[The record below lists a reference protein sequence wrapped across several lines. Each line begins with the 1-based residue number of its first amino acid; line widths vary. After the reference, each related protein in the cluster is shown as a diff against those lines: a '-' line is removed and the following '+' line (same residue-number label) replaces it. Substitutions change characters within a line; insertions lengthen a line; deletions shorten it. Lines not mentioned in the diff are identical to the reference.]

1 MWRFW
6 YPRREDQN
14 PIIGF
19 ILLMK
24 GENQIMIQLFYLS
37 DQIKIH
43 RFTHSKRNSKLSSNH
58 DSFFA
63 LGWLYTSPGNHHTT
77 EPFTKH
83 HCQAT
88 TKHPLPATLSL
99 WLFRR
104 GSLGCWRDGVCTSV
118 TKLQPLSPDLH
129 PHHKK
134 KNQQNNTTKSDEI
147 MLFSRAFQRWLI
159 AFNSNKKLFKSLTA
173 LTIYSSFDEIEN
185 RCNLRFGC
193 ICFNLL
199 SEQCG

>member
-14 PIIGF
+14 PVIGF

-24 GENQIMIQLFYLS
+24 GENQMMIQLFYLS

-43 RFTHSKRNSKLSSNH
+43 RFTNSKRNSKLSSNH

-83 HCQAT
+83 HCQAS

-104 GSLGCWRDGVCTSV
+104 GRVLEGRGLHIGYKITASLSRPPPPP
-118 TKLQPLSPDLH
+118 Q
-129 PHHKK
+129 KK
-134 KNQQNNTTKSDEI
+134 TTKQHNKRDNVIQQSFPAVTDSVQFEQE
-147 MLFSRAFQRWLI
+147 AFQKPYCSNDIFIFRW
-159 AFNSNKKLFKSLTA
+159 NWKSL
-173 LTIYSSFDEIEN
+173 
-185 RCNLRFGC
+185 
-193 ICFNLL
+193 
-199 SEQCG
+199 

>member
-19 ILLMK
+19 ILLIK

-83 HCQAT
+83 HCQAS

-104 GSLGCWRDGVCTSV
+104 GRVLEGRGLHIGYKITAY
-118 TKLQPLSPDLH
+118 LSRP
-129 PHHKK
+129 PPPPQK

-147 MLFSRAFQRWLI
+147 MSFSRAFQRWLI